1 MVLILISIKEN
12 RKAEKRRQGEW
23 SVLKKIEKQKREGKG
38 SGAY

>member
-1 MVLILISIKEN
+1 VCFSIKEN
-12 RKAEKRRQGEW
+12 RKAEKIRQGEW